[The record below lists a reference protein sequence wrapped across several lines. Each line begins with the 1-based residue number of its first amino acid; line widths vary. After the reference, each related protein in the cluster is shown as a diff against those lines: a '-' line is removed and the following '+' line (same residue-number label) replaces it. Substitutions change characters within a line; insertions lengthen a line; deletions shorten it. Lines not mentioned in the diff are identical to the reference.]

1 MSISDLTAYEPVIG
15 RTIVLTGATGFVG
28 SHLLTGLLAA
38 GYSVIALHRRPT
50 ADDLRQEVGLTW
62 EHLAEAATVFKRQR
76 IDAVCHLATVYGN
89 GMTLTEVVE
98 SNVVMPLRLL
108 EFAIE
113 QCCALFVS
121 TDTFFAK
128 PSFNYPHMRSYVES
142 KGQFIRWAGLAAAS
156 ATATNVVNARLEHV
170 YGTGDGPQKF
180 VPYVLRKLQANAP
193 LPLTPGDQRR
203 DFVHVDDV
211 VCAYLRILASA
222 KALPKGLSEIQ
233 IGTGESHTVRSFVE
247 TARTSC
253 GSASMLD
260 FGAYPYRPQEIMHS
274 QADITA
280 LRTLGWNP
288 VHSLKSGIH
297 QVLEEMSTREQPPEA
312 AQ

>member
-1 MSISDLTAYEPVIG
+1 MSISDLTAHGPLIE
-15 RTIVLTGATGFVG
+15 RTVVLTGATGFVG
-28 SHLLTGLLAA
+28 SHLLNGLLAA
-38 GYSVIALHRRPT
+38 GYSVVALHRRPT
-50 ADDLRQEVGLTW
+50 ADGLRREVGLTW
-62 EHLAEAATVFKRQR
+62 EPLAQAATVFKRQR
-76 IDAVCHLATVYGN
+76 IEAVCHLATAYGN
-89 GMTLTEVVE
+89 DMTLTEVVE

-108 EFAIE
+108 EIAIE
-113 QCCALFVS
+113 HCCALFVS

-128 PSFNYPHMRSYVES
+128 PAFNYPHMRSYIES

-156 ATATNVVNARLEHV
+156 LPATKVVNARLEHV

-193 LPLTPGDQRR
+193 LSLTPGDQRR

-211 VCAYLRILASA
+211 VGAYLRILSSA
-222 KALPKGLSEIQ
+222 KALPTGLSEIQ
-233 IGTGESHTVRSFVE
+233 IGTGESHTVRTFVE

-260 FGAYPYRPQEIMHS
+260 FGAYPYRPHEIMHS
-274 QADITA
+274 QADITV
-280 LRTLGWNP
+280 LRMLGWNP
-288 VHSLKSGIH
+288 VHSLTSGIRA
-297 QVLEEMSTREQPPEA
+297 VVEEMSTGDHPPGA